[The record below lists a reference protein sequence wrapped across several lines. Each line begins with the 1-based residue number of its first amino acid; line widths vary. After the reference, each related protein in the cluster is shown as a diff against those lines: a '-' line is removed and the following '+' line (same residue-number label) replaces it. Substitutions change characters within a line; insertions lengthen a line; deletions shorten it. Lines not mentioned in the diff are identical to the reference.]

1 MLRFLPLSLLFCA
14 CSTLEKQGP
23 DTAVEDTAAGPADTD
38 TAADPTDDDLDGHDS
53 LTDCDDH
60 DYTAYP
66 GASEICDGVDNDCDG
81 VVDNGFDL
89 DGDGATDANAC
100 ASGTDC
106 DDADAS
112 IYPEARE
119 VPYDGIDQDCDG
131 ADLVDVDGDRYD
143 YTFDCDDEDAAVN
156 PGAEEVAKNGKDDD
170 CADGDDMD
178 GDADG
183 YDDDDLGGDDCDDLD
198 ASVHPGARDLW
209 GDGTDTDCDGLDSRL
224 ASLADA
230 SVTVVGDSG
239 EQGLVGESVLLC
251 DLDEDGADDLVVTAP
266 FAGSYSGRVG
276 IWYGSGEASW
286 TAGMAMSDADTLLE
300 SSELFLGFGAQCADI
315 DGDGHLD
322 LVTTRGEIHY
332 SGYDADY
339 EILFFYGDGVAFG
352 ATMSEADA
360 DARLSYPLG
369 VESGLATVYAQY
381 ITTGDLDLDGAAE
394 VLVNDATGD
403 HMTEPTGLLY
413 VLRGKRYA
421 GTSDLVDEAVAEIDG
436 GTDGFSRVR
445 VLEDVDGDGVVDV
458 FIGQASGQAGDTA
471 DSAPT
476 SVDTGSSPRQG
487 RAFFADA
494 TLVDAAVADLAWR
507 TWEGRAG
514 DAYGWDGV
522 VQDFDGDGDDDS
534 MVVALGYN
542 DYSGA
547 LYFFDGL
554 PVDGS
559 PSDATAEVLGS
570 TTAGRFGYVTRTLSD
585 VDGDGINDLFISELL
600 GGSSSEGVVWVISGR
615 LAFAGAGDAESAALL
630 AWSGEEAVAYTG
642 NALGAGDVDADGV
655 QELVVGA
662 QLFSD
667 GTGTT
672 YGKAYLIR

>member
-1 MLRFLPLSLLFCA
+1 MLRFLPFSLLLCA
-14 CSTLEKQGP
+14 CPPSEKAPG
-23 DTAVEDTAAGPADTD
+23 DTGLADTDTGPADTD
-38 TAADPTDDDLDGHDS
+38 TAAEPTDDDLDGYDS

-60 DYTAYP
+60 DYSAYP
-66 GASEICDGVDNDCDG
+66 GATEACDGVDNDCDG

-100 ASGTDC
+100 ELGTDC
-106 DDADAS
+106 DDTEAT
-112 IYPEARE
+112 IHPEAAE

-131 ADLVDVDGDRYD
+131 ADLIDVDGDRYD

-156 PGAEEVAKNGKDDD
+156 PGAVEVPKNGKDDD
-170 CADGDDMD
+170 CADGDNGD

-183 YDDDDLGGDDCDDLD
+183 YDDDELGGDDCDDLD
-198 ASVHPGARDLW
+198 PSVHPGARDLW
-209 GDGTDTDCDGLDSRL
+209 GDGADTDCDGLDSRL

-230 SVTVVGDSG
+230 PVTVVGDSG
-239 EQGLVGESVLLC
+239 EQGLVGESVVLC
-251 DLDEDGADDLVVTAP
+251 DLDGDGADDLIVTAP
-266 FAGSYSGRVG
+266 FAGFYAGRVG

-286 TAGMAMSDADTLLE
+286 TAGMAMGDADTLLE
-300 SSELFLGFGAQCADI
+300 SSELFLGFGAQCVDI
-315 DGDGHLD
+315 DGDGNLD

-332 SGYDADY
+332 SSYQADY
-339 EILFFYGDGVAFG
+339 EILFFYGDGARFG
-352 ATMSEADA
+352 ATLSEADA

-381 ITTGDLDLDGAAE
+381 ITAGDLDLDGAAE
-394 VLVNDATGD
+394 LLVNDSTGD

-413 VLRGKRYA
+413 VLRGKRYS
-421 GTSDLVDEAVAEIDG
+421 GSSDLIDEVVAEIDG
-436 GTDGFSRVR
+436 GIDGFSRVR
-445 VLEDVDGDGVVDV
+445 VREDVDGDGVVDV
-458 FIGQASGQAGDTA
+458 FIGQANGQPGDTG
-471 DSAPT
+471 DSAAA
-476 SVDTGSSPRQG
+476 SVDTGSSPSQG

-522 VQDFDGDGDDDS
+522 VQDFDGDGADDS
-534 MVVALGYN
+534 MVVALGYS

-547 LYFFDGL
+547 LYFFDGV
-554 PVDGS
+554 PTAGS
-559 PSDATAEVLGS
+559 PSDATAGLLGS
-570 TTAGRFGYVTRTLSD
+570 TPAGQFGYVTRTLSD
-585 VDGDGINDLFISELL
+585 VDGDGIDDLFVSELL
-600 GGSSSEGVVWVISGR
+600 GGSTSEGVVWVISGA

-630 AWSGEEAVAYTG
+630 AWSGEEALAYTG
-642 NALGAGDVDADGV
+642 NSLGVGDVEGDGV

-662 QLFSD
+662 ELFSD